1 MENVHDERVVTGIVP
16 VCWPVTYGSLSSRH
30 FLSKG
35 MILDVTASGF
45 HVAGTMAVEVGMRL
59 HLWGGP
65 PAKPGLFDMRVTV
78 VWVKEHEFG
87 LDFQS
92 LGLDGQQ
99 WLTEFLAK
107 ARRQPLGEVRCAA
120 TEAARSKSAA

>member
-1 MENVHDERVVTGIVP
+1 MKDVHDEGKMEEERSIDGMVP
-16 VCWPVTYGSLSSRH
+16 VCWPVSYASLGSRH

-45 HVAGTMAVEVGMRL
+45 HITGTRPVEVGMRL

-65 PAKPGLFDMRVTV
+65 PAKPAPFDLRATV
-78 VWVKEHEFG
+78 VWVKGHEFG
-87 LDFQS
+87 LDLHS
-92 LGLDGQQ
+92 LGVEDQQ

-107 ARRQPLGEVRCAA
+107 AHRQSLLHQAA
-120 TEAARSKSAA
+120 